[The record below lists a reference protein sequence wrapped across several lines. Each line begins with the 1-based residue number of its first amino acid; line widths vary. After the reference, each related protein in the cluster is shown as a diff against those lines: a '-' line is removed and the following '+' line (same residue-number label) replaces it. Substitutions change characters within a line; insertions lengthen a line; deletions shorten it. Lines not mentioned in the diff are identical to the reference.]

1 MNWGDAL
8 DLLILAILFVS
19 VISAAVKGLAGE
31 LLSLAAT
38 IIGAILAFAFYDDLA
53 PTFQPFLSGQW
64 AVFVAFITIF
74 IVVAVVGSLST
85 LLIDRT
91 LKLLRLKWL
100 DRLLGIGFG
109 VVRAWLIG
117 TVLFIGI
124 AAFSSTQSAIWESRT
139 APFFLE
145 SARLVVR
152 FLPAQLEK
160 GFDLGY
166 RKASLTWMEKSQ

>member
-1 MNWGDAL
+1 VTWGDAL
-8 DLLILAILFVS
+8 DLLIVVIVCVS
-19 VISAAVKGLAGE
+19 VITAAIKGLAGE

-53 PTFQPFLSGQW
+53 PTFQPFLSSQW

-74 IVVAVVGSLST
+74 IVVAVLGSLST
-85 LLIDRT
+85 LLVDRT
-91 LKLLRLKWL
+91 LKLLRLKWM

-109 VVRAWLIG
+109 IVRAWLIG
-117 TVLFIGI
+117 MVLFIGV
-124 AAFSSTQSAIWESRT
+124 AAFSSTQSAVWESRT
-139 APFFLE
+139 APLFLE

-152 FLPAQLEK
+152 FLPAQLAR

-166 RKASLTWMEKSQ
+166 RKASQTWMEKSK